1 MMHETTTYA
10 IINSVRLNKLV
21 LANILIS
28 AIFFVT
34 YGSLLL
40 FNHKIY
46 GIYQFKKLRITN
58 SFWSKK

>member
-1 MMHETTTYA
+1 M
-10 IINSVRLNKLV
+10 IISFVKSQNGELLSDEKLV
-21 LANILIS
+21 SFIY
-28 AIFFVT
+28 F
-34 YGSLLL
+34 